1 MMPAIASSAIEWT
14 GWRANRLTIGYR
26 GGEAYDYFDV
36 PEDVYREFLAA
47 DSKGQFVNFVIKPRY
62 RFEKRRH

>member
-1 MMPAIASSAIEWT
+1 MPAIASSAIEWT
-14 GWRANRLTIGYR
+14 GWRGHRLTIGYR

-36 PEDVYREFLAA
+36 PEDVYRDFLAA
-47 DSKGQFVNFVIKPRY
+47 NSKGQFVNFVIKPRY

>member
-1 MMPAIASSAIEWT
+1 MPAIVSSAIEWT
-14 GWRANRLTIGYR
+14 GWRSHRLTIGYR

-36 PEDVYREFLAA
+36 PEEVYRDFLAA